1 MSNISFSVFNLL
13 EKSWV
18 KFQENWL
25 FFTCISVTFL
35 FISMGL
41 YMFSFSIIFPELSE
55 IVLSGDQLQLEEWI
69 INNHNTSMFLI
80 KSFCLSCIILWF
92 LLGFLQIAL
101 DATNNLNLDLS
112 KLFII
117 DLNKFLIVVGG
128 QFIIAFFFFLVDK
141 TFLLFELPGFFS
153 LLYSIGYFY
162 LMIRFSFFIFVVLDV
177 GRSISIVQALSNSW
191 EMTQNKVFE
200 LASIYLLLFI
210 LCFMGIWLFLIGF
223 FVALVVSALCLAYMY
238 HDFKQS

>member
-1 MSNISFSVFNLL
+1 MSKITFSVFNLL

-25 FFTCISVTFL
+25 FFTGVSVTFL

-41 YMFSFSIIFPELSE
+41 YIFSFSLMFPDLWE
-55 IVLSGDQLQLEEWI
+55 ISLSGDQLQVEEWV
-69 INNHNTSMFLI
+69 INNSNTSMFLI

-101 DATNNLNLDLS
+101 DTTNNLNLDFS

-128 QFIIAFFFFLVDK
+128 QFLIAFFFF
-141 TFLLFELPGFFS
+141 FS
-153 LLYSIGYFY
+153 
-162 LMIRFSFFIFVVLDV
+162 R
-177 GRSISIVQALSNSW
+177 
-191 EMTQNKVFE
+191 
-200 LASIYLLLFI
+200 
-210 LCFMGIWLFLIGF
+210 
-223 FVALVVSALCLAYMY
+223 
-238 HDFKQS
+238 